1 MKINQKSINTLRV
14 LSAEMISNSQIG
26 DTRVCYNLA
35 SVFFALFKDQYNFFG
50 GKDNV
55 NRDRLVIA
63 DTNAT
68 PLLYAS
74 LHQFGVGLTVSD
86 LRNFGS
92 EKGKTPAMPNSDTE
106 GVDATITSKSQGI
119 ATAVGLA
126 LASHSISAKF
136 NVQKFNIISNYTY
149 CIATTDCLE
158 EGMSQEAISL
168 AGSLKLSRLIIL
180 CAVSKASSGEKVKK
194 KYEAMGW
201 KVVKSG
207 GNNFLTTSLAIK
219 RAKMSNKPCIIFF
232 ENKDKDAVSKK
243 ILSYHEVEKMKADF
257 GLNGSYRVSNE
268 VSQFCSRSYRRLKVE
283 NNKWQKRVVIY
294 KNTHPKLSE
303 DLNEYFVKNKL
314 QLAKKL
320 KTKLDETT
328 NMDDANKIIVNEI
341 KSARPCLMLASIK
354 DRFIPKLDYQNDVN
368 FSKLNN
374 RARNIVFGNREN
386 SMAEIIAGISLYFD
400 APTYSFVPICIFN
413 QMLSGIEHS
422 AAAGLPVLYGFYQ
435 SGSCVNQQKTNI
447 EIYGQIEWL
456 RSLRNINIFKPAT
469 SLELLACYNLIYDNE
484 QTSCLIIPQQEYD
497 YVASSFENAKKGAYV
512 LVEDENYEKTL
523 VASGNE
529 VHIAMKVKKLLN
541 DEKINLKIVSAPSIS
556 IFENQSE
563 KYRHSIIDETKEKIY
578 VLTTT
583 NNFSIN
589 LKEISAI
596 TYINI
601 NNFTNNA
608 NEITEELIKTIK
620 DEIKSK

>member
-35 SVFFALFKDQYNFFG
+35 PVVFTLFKEQYNFFG

-68 PLLYAS
+68 ALVYAA
-74 LHQFGVGLTVSD
+74 LHQFGLGLTVSD
-86 LRNFGS
+86 LKNFGA
-92 EKGKTPAMPNSDTE
+92 EKGKTPAMPNAETE
-106 GVDATITSKSQGI
+106 GIDATITSKSQGI

-149 CIATTDCLE
+149 CLATTDCLE

-168 AGSLKLSRLIIL
+168 AGNLKLSRLIIL
-180 CAVSKASSGEKVKK
+180 CAVSGSGNEENVKQ
-194 KYEAMGW
+194 KYKAMGW
-201 KVVKSG
+201 KVVKAKT
-207 GNNFLTTSLAIK
+207 NNFFWLSLAMK
-219 RAKMSNKPCIIFF
+219 RAKLSGKPSIIFF
-232 ENKDKDAVSKK
+232 DSGKNGVDKK
-243 ILSYHEVEKMKADF
+243 ILSHNEVEKMKADF
-257 GLNGSYRVSNE
+257 GLNGSYRVAND

-283 NNKWQKRVVIY
+283 KNKWQKRVVIY

-314 QLAKKL
+314 QLPKKL
-320 KTKLDETT
+320 KNQLEEITNLDE
-328 NMDDANKIIVNEI
+328 ANKVIVEEI
-341 KSARPCLMLASIK
+341 KKVRPCLMLASIK
-354 DRFIPKLDYQNDVN
+354 DKFIPKLDYVNDVN
-368 FSKLNN
+368 FSKNNN
-374 RARNIVFGNREN
+374 RVNNIVFGNREN
-386 SMAEIIAGISLYFD
+386 SMAEIVAGISLYFD
-400 APTYSFVPICIFN
+400 APTYSFVPICIFS
-413 QMLSGIEHS
+413 QMLSGIEH
-422 AAAGLPVLYGFYQ
+422 AATAGLPVVYGFYQ

-456 RSLRNINIFKPAT
+456 RSLKDINIFKPAT
-469 SLELLACYNLIYDNE
+469 ALELLACYNIIYDSE
-484 QTSCLIIPQQEYD
+484 TTSCLIIPQQEYEFIP
-497 YVASSFENAKKGAYV
+497 SSFESAKKGAYI
-512 LVEDENYEKTL
+512 LTEDEGASRTL

-529 VHIAMKVKKLLN
+529 VHIAMKIKKLLN
-541 DEKINLKIVSAPSIS
+541 DEGEKVKVVSAPSLT
-556 IFENQSE
+556 IFENQNE
-563 KYRHSIIDETKEKIY
+563 KYRRSIIDETKEKIF

-583 NNFSIN
+583 NNFSIK
-589 LKEISAI
+589 LKELESIK
-596 TYINI
+596 YINI

-608 NEITEELIKTIK
+608 NEITDELVKFVHE
-620 DEIKSK
+620 EIKKH